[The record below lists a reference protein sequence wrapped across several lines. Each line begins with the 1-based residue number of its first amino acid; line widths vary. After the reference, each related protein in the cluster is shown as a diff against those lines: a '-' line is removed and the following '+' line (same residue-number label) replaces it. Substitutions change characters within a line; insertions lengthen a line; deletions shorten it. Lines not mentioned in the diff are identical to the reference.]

1 MGWWSLIAAALA
13 QVVIGFL
20 WYGLLFGKTWQTLT
34 GMKKPAKITSEIKRK
49 MSVSI
54 VAALI
59 MSFVTAYIMKITLVQ
74 FPFVTYA
81 GVTFVSLLMWLGFVL
96 PVTLSSVLWEGRKV
110 KLFVLN
116 SLYYLASLV
125 IVSWILLLNF

>member
-74 FPFVTYA
+74 FPFVTYT